1 VVAETDLHLRAAR
14 ARGPVLARATSLSE
28 PGSLAH
34 LTRAAER
41 WGITLEEP
49 YADVY
54 PGNLVYRCSLRD
66 GTPAVIK
73 TEPDRLA
80 DDEFLS
86 GLDALLSYGGR
97 GMVRVLEAAR
107 DDRVVLMERV
117 VPGET
122 LWDAPIDNAL
132 NALALVM
139 AKLRAVPPTG
149 HSFPDAR
156 SYRRAWPNHRRL
168 YGGAGPIDADLF
180 EIGERLF
187 IELCDSSAA
196 PVMLHGD
203 LHYGNVLSSDREG
216 WLAIDPKGVVGE
228 PCYEVGDLFRNRV
241 DELYESSD
249 PVRAMRR
256 RVDTVV
262 DLTGFDRER
271 TRGWALAQA
280 VLSEVWTADKPARAS
295 HVDLRAARLLQSIGP
310 LG

>member
-1 VVAETDLHLRAAR
+1 M
-14 ARGPVLARATSLSE
+14 GE
-28 PGSLAH
+28 PGSLAR

-41 WGITLEEP
+41 WGLTLEEP

-54 PGNLVYRCSLRD
+54 PGNLVYRCALRD

-80 DDEFLS
+80 GDEFLP
-86 GLDALLSYGGR
+86 GLDALLVYGGH

-117 VPGET
+117 VPGQT
-122 LWDAPIDNAL
+122 LWRAPIDDAL
-132 NALALVM
+132 EALASVM
-139 AKLRAVPPTG
+139 SKLRALPPEG
-149 HSFPDAR
+149 HAFPAAR
-156 SYRRAWPNHRRL
+156 SYQRAWPNHRRL

-196 PVMLHGD
+196 SVVLHGD

-216 WLAIDPKGVVGE
+216 WLAIDPKGVAGE
-228 PCYEVGDLFRNRV
+228 PSYEVGDLFRNRV

-256 RVDTVV
+256 RVDTVA

-271 TRGWALAQA
+271 IRGWALVQA
-280 VLSEVWTADKPARAS
+280 VLSEVWTADDPSRAS
-295 HVDLRAARLLQSIGP
+295 DVDLRSARLLHLIGP
-310 LG
+310 IG